1 MEDEWQQQ
9 QQPHHD
15 ENNMV
20 TDEQAFS
27 YEGYAEGQEYN
38 NDNNENELENDDDD
52 DDDILEMHDGGDSWK
67 EAEGVLLMKF
77 CPHDSSM
84 LYPRVR
90 PSDICF
96 SLFSLFLAIT
106 IPIMYVGTGTDAES
120 WCSSNKSFFSF

>member
-1 MEDEWQQQ
+1 MEDEWQQQQQQ

-27 YEGYAEGQEYN
+27 YEGYPEGQEFN
-38 NDNNENELENDDDD
+38 NDNNENELENDDDDD

-90 PSDICF
+90 D
-96 SLFSLFLAIT
+96 LFIFIFT
-106 IPIMYVGTGTDAES
+106 FF
-120 WCSSNKSFFSF
+120 CSNDSYFVRTYWY